1 MNHSDPEF
9 QKQIEVWRVLP
20 TPLAEKVEWILVQR
34 DDPDRWFAYQRMINL
49 LNRLRGKAM
58 DPMRGYPKEARQ
70 QRSCEKLL

>member
-1 MNHSDPEF
+1 
-9 QKQIEVWRVLP
+9 
-20 TPLAEKVEWILVQR
+20 LAEKVEWILVQR